1 MEQWIITVLVICAN
15 YCIIFQLL
23 TCKQMPKRYRKVIVK
38 EFRTVKTTDS
48 KIIQA
53 RIWEMA
59 KKSLHL

>member
-1 MEQWIITVLVICAN
+1 
-15 YCIIFQLL
+15 
-23 TCKQMPKRYRKVIVK
+23 MPKRYRKVIVK